1 LKNKLI
7 LHIIFMNSDQIYAK
21 ITSGEINT
29 ITFNCEYI
37 SNDRL
42 RKFHNWI
49 KITMLLKSKKD
60 TSAESLLDIG
70 TGRGGDLMKWCK
82 AKIKYITAFD
92 PDKKALY
99 EKHEFD
105 GAIKRYSTMKSIPN
119 MPKVF
124 FWNISATDP
133 KLLDIINGKDNNKI
147 YDIISCYFTFHY
159 LIKDI
164 ESVLYFV
171 SIKLKKGGEFIGTV
185 SDGDL
190 IKLNGNV
197 SNDIINITQCDDET
211 YNYVMFSEKTD
222 RITYFDYKGQ
232 SEEYYTHKDY
242 LVEMCKKYDLV
253 CKNISNF
260 HEWKNSYKEELS
272 EQEMVSSFLNF
283 SFVFVKV

>member
-1 LKNKLI
+1 
-7 LHIIFMNSDQIYAK
+7 MNSVEIYSK
-21 ITSGEINT
+21 ILSGEINAVK
-29 ITFNCEYI
+29 FSCEYTT
-37 SNDRL
+37 NEQL

-49 KITMLLKSKKD
+49 KMSMLFKSKKETMGD
-60 TSAESLLDIG
+60 SLLDIG

-82 AKIKYITAFD
+82 ARIKYVTAFD

-99 EKHEFD
+99 EKQEFD

-124 FWNISATDP
+124 FWNVSATDP
-133 KLLDIINGKDNNKI
+133 NLLNIINSKDHNKI
-147 YDIISCYFTFHY
+147 YDIISCHFTFHY

-164 ESVLYFV
+164 DTVLHFI
-171 SIKLKKGGEFIGTV
+171 SSKLKKGGQFIGTA

-190 IKLNGNV
+190 IKLNGEIR
-197 SNDIINITQCDDET
+197 NDIININKIDENC
-211 YNYVMFSEKTD
+211 YSYVMFSEKTEHSTC
-222 RITYFDYKGQ
+222 TYFDYKGQ

-253 CKNISNF
+253 CKNICNF
-260 HEWKNSYKEELS
+260 HEWKNSYKEEMS